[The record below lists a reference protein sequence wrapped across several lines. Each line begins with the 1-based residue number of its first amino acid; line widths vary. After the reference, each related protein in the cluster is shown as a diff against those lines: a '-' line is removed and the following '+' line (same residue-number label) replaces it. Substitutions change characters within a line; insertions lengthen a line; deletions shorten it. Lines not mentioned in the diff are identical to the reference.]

1 MARLIV
7 RRKGTPEQTVEISSP
22 VVTLGRSKDNTFILR
37 GDRKISRRHA
47 KIDYVDGKFYITD
60 MGSANGT
67 SVNERLIRSRT
78 PLRDGD
84 KINIGDTEL
93 IFFSDGGLSPAAEP
107 EPISPEELAA
117 MRPRAGNAP
126 GAGDTAAAAAD
137 ASTVKCPN
145 CGTVVDVTD
154 IPKGAKV
161 GCARCKHIF
170 TV

>member
-22 VVTLGRSKDNTFILR
+22 VVTLGRSRDNTFILR

-84 KINIGDTEL
+84 KINIGDTEI

-117 MRPRAGNAP
+117 MRPPSRSRP
-126 GAGDTAAAAAD
+126 GAGGTGTAD
-137 ASTVKCPN
+137 ASTVKCPK
-145 CGTVVDVTD
+145 CGAVVDVTD